1 MSDPDT
7 MDDALAQARGEV
19 SVLVAAGGGVPDAR
33 AEGALAAAGL
43 ELTLVNIRLTDND
56 PRPVMSA
63 RFELVHGP
71 SREGRIVEVFVAAPS
86 RQPSAVEVEQ
96 AKITARHQ
104 MLQELVGASARDA
117 KARAGRPTIELP
129 DID

>member
-7 MDDALAQARGEV
+7 MDDALARARGEV
-19 SVLVAAGGGVPDAR
+19 SVLVAAGGGVPDER

-56 PRPVMSA
+56 PRPVMRA

-71 SREGRIVEVFVAAPS
+71 SREGRIVEVFVTAPS
-86 RQPSAVEVEQ
+86 RQPSAEQVEQ
-96 AKITARHQ
+96 AKVAARHQ
-104 MLQELVGASARDA
+104 MLQELVGASAREA
-117 KARAGRPTIELP
+117 KARAHRPTIELP